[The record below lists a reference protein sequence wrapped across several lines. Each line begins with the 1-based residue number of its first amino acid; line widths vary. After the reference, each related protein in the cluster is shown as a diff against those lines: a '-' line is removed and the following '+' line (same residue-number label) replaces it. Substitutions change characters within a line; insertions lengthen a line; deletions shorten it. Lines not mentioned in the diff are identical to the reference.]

1 MKEELELYFIMGSQ
15 NCQDK
20 DPEDILEQAL
30 EAGITMFQLRE
41 KGEGAATGQE
51 KRQLAERL
59 QARCRAH
66 SIPFIVNDDVDLAI
80 AIGADGVH
88 IGQTDEAMQQVKT
101 RCPEHFIIGVSAQNA
116 EEAKKAIQDGAHY
129 IGVGPIAAT
138 RTKIDA
144 KFPIGLTGLREIR
157 KQVGDFPM
165 VAIGGINQKN
175 AEAVRQAGADGISF
189 ISVLTKATDI
199 QQAVNELKM
208 KMEKMHT

>member
-15 NCQDK
+15 NCPDK
-20 DPEDILEQAL
+20 DPEDILEHAL
-30 EAGITMFQLRE
+30 KAGITMFQFRE
-41 KGEGAATGQE
+41 KGERARVGEA

-66 SIPFIVNDDVDLAI
+66 RIPFIVNDDVDLAI

-88 IGQTDEAMQQVKT
+88 VGQTDEAMQVVKE

-116 EEAKKAIQDGAHY
+116 EEAKKAIRDGAHY

-157 KQVGDFPM
+157 KQVGDFPI

-189 ISVLTKATDI
+189 ISVLTKAVNI
-199 QQAVNELKM
+199 RQAVDELKM
-208 KMEKMHT
+208 GMEKMHR

>member
-15 NCQDK
+15 NCQGK

-30 EAGITMFQLRE
+30 TAGITMFQLRE
-41 KGEGAATGQE
+41 KGEGAKVGEE

-59 QARCRAH
+59 QAKCRAH

-80 AIGADGVH
+80 EIGADGVH
-88 IGQTDEAMQQVKT
+88 IGQTDEAMQQVKA

-116 EEAKKAIQDGAHY
+116 EEAKKAILDGAHY
-129 IGVGPIAAT
+129 VGVGPIAAT

-157 KQVGDFPM
+157 KQVGDFPI

-175 AEAVRQAGADGISF
+175 AEAVRDAGADGISF
-189 ISVLTKATDI
+189 ISVITRAENI
-199 QQAVNELKM
+199 QEAVNKLKTG
-208 KMEKMHT
+208 KVHR

>member
-41 KGEGAATGQE
+41 KGEGVDWTG

-59 QARCRAH
+59 QARCREH